1 MKKKIFL
8 VDEPQSEFRTAL
20 SLVIAGSSK
29 FRVVGEY
36 VSGEECFK
44 DIQKLSPDVII
55 TGLDL
60 AGQNGIEL
68 TQMIRAKF
76 PHIEVLV
83 LSDYDDNQTV
93 FASLKAGASGYLLRG
108 ANYIEI
114 LIALEELVEGGAP
127 LSRKIA
133 RMLVEE
139 LHTNLNSV
147 ISKRERQVMQMMAS
161 GLTYSEISDELNIS
175 KQTSKTHIRNIY
187 AKLKVNSKSE
197 AISKAREE
205 RLI

>member
-8 VDEPQSEFRTAL
+8 VDEPRGEFRAAL
-20 SLVIAGSSK
+20 ALVIAGSSK

-44 DIQKLSPDVII
+44 DIQKLSPDIII

-60 AGQNGIEL
+60 VGQTGIEL

-76 PHIEVLV
+76 PHIDVLV
-83 LSDYDDNQTV
+83 ISDYDDNQTV
-93 FASLKAGASGYLLRG
+93 FAALKAGAGGYLLRT

-114 LIALEELVEGGAP
+114 LIALEELMEGGAP

-133 RMLVEE
+133 RMVVEE

-161 GLTYSEISDELNIS
+161 GMTYSEISDELNIS